1 MRHTS
6 FMLYCVLYS
15 RYSVLHM
22 IYYIVYRD
30 QWPVPGGG
38 AGPASEPRWTN
49 GRVRKFLLRGGYFVR
64 AILPHPL
71 LRVAG
76 DFLPRPLLR
85 CREGVAEA
93 GRARHFFDNAPAT
106 PVAEGVAESSARWAA
121 NKEILNDNFCTGP
134 YYTISYYITV

>member
-1 MRHTS
+1 M
-6 FMLYCVLYS
+6 
-15 RYSVLHM
+15 
-22 IYYIVYRD
+22 
-30 QWPVPGGG
+30 
-38 AGPASEPRWTN
+38 
-49 GRVRKFLLRGGYFVR
+49 R

-121 NKEILNDNFCTGP
+121 NKEILNGNFCTGP
-134 YYTISYYITV
+134 YVIMQENNSRRSVSFSLGRSWPPEA